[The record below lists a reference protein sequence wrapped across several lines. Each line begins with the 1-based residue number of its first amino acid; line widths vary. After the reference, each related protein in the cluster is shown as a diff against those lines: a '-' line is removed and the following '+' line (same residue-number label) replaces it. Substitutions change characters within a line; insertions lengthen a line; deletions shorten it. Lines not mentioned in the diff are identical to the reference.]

1 MDIRLLK
8 ESNGAISK
16 NTILSLLSD
25 VFLKKIEDVRNFS
38 PVEVY
43 YKDDIVYMYN
53 AQLDKHELY
62 SCLKDGVTGPFNPN
76 DWDDL
81 IINMGGVSSSDSC
94 SNVRCVESIFVQT
107 YVATE
112 NTNVIPLEKQ
122 FDYTRDSIMVFH
134 STMGLL
140 SRDEY
145 KVNDLGSSIRLRRR
159 ILSKNESITYYMFVG
174 GDGKIGYNSF
184 DENVQY
190 ADVEGKTEFKI
201 NLDYKPFTDILM
213 VFNSVNILIPPTEY
227 TILNNK
233 VILKKGIGLD
243 EKLTMVSIG
252 KDYDNDMI
260 VQIYQST
267 SKIPASGTRNV
278 ILPFKNNSETQ
289 FMVFHSLEGLVTTDH
304 YTVENGRI
312 TFDFDLNINEELYFI
327 VTSRKVVITNITES
341 SSIMSVT
348 SKDID
353 EELYSHIVG
362 DLGRVTLTKQ
372 NPKKTIVLDMPVT
385 SKTYDVDIHILESDG
400 DVGDV
405 IVTNKDY
412 SGFDIEFNGI
422 AKNVLIEYVLRG
434 VIGIQKSTRVSEFSQ
449 GSTDSEYQTKID
461 DELETDEKS
470 IVGAINELNAKLESK
485 ISYEIESDGVTMS
498 IEDNAEPTPIPSI
511 WLHDGKLVTYI
522 EGIGHVELVAKPIDL

>member
-38 PVEVY
+38 PIEVY
-43 YKDDIVYMYN
+43 YKDDIVYLYN
-53 AQLDKHELY
+53 KELDKHELY

-81 IINMGGVSSSDSC
+81 IINMGGASSDASSS
-94 SNVRCVESIFVQT
+94 VRCVESIFVQT

-112 NTNVIPLEKQ
+112 NTNTIPLEKQ

-140 SRDEY
+140 SRDEF
-145 KVNDLGSSIRLRRR
+145 KINDLGSSIRLRRR
-159 ILSKNESITYYMFVG
+159 ILLKGESITYYMFVG
-174 GDGKIGYNSF
+174 GEGKIGYNTF
-184 DENVQY
+184 KENVQY

-201 NLDYKPFTDILM
+201 NLDYKPFTDVLM
-213 VFNSVNILIPPTEY
+213 VFNSVNILIPPTNY
-227 TILNNK
+227 TIANNK
-233 VILKKGIGLD
+233 VILKEGIGLD

-252 KDYDNDMI
+252 KNYDNDMV

-267 SKIPASGTRNV
+267 SKIPTTGTRSV
-278 ILPFKNNSETQ
+278 ILPFKNNIETE
-289 FMVFHSLEGLVTTDH
+289 FMVFHSLHGLVTTDH
-304 YTVENGRI
+304 YTIDNDRI

-362 DLGRVTLTKQ
+362 NVGNVMLTKQ
-372 NPKKTIVLDMPVT
+372 HPKKTIMLDIPVT
-385 SKTYDVDIHILESDG
+385 SKTYDIDIHILESDG

-405 IVTNKDY
+405 IITNKDY
-412 SGFDIEFNGI
+412 TGFDIEFNGI

-434 VIGIQKSTRVSEFSQ
+434 VIGIEKSTRA
-449 GSTDSEYQTKID
+449 STLSSSVPVNYYQTRTD
-461 DELETDEKS
+461 NTLETEDKT
-470 IVGAINELNAKLESK
+470 IVGAINEIKSNMDSK
-485 ISYEIESDGVTMS
+485 VSCEIETLSLDEDD
-498 IEDNAEPTPIPSI
+498 IENESTVSVKNI
-511 WLHDGKLVTYI
+511 WVRDGKLVTFV
-522 EGIGHVELVAKPIDL
+522 EGIGYVELVTNPIDL

>member
-8 ESNGAISK
+8 ESNEAISK

-53 AQLDKHELY
+53 SQTNKHELY
-62 SCLKDGVTGPFNPN
+62 SCLKNGVSGPFNPN

-81 IINMGGVSSSDSC
+81 IINMGSVSSSDSSC
-94 SNVRCVESIFVQT
+94 SSIRCVESIFVQT
-107 YVATE
+107 YVASE
-112 NTNVIPLEKQ
+112 NTNTIPLEKQ
-122 FDYTRDSIMVFH
+122 FDYTRDSIIVFH

-174 GDGKIGYNSF
+174 GDGKIGYNTF
-184 DENVQY
+184 EQNVQY
-190 ADVEGKTEFKI
+190 ADMEDKTEFNI
-201 NLDYKPFTDILM
+201 NLDYRPFTDILM

-243 EKLTMVSIG
+243 EKLTMVTIG
-252 KDYDNDMI
+252 KDYDNELI
-260 VQIYQST
+260 VQIYQSS
-267 SKIPASGTRNV
+267 SKIPESGTRTI
-278 ILPFKNNSETQ
+278 ILPFKNNVETE
-289 FMVFHSLEGLVTTDH
+289 FLVFHSLEGLVTADN
-304 YTVENGRI
+304 YTVENDRI
-312 TFDFDLNINEELYFI
+312 TFNFDLNIKEELYFI

-353 EELYSHIVG
+353 DELYSHIVG
-362 DLGRVTLTKQ
+362 DTGRVTLTKES
-372 NPKKTIVLDMPVT
+372 PKKTIELNIPVT
-385 SKTYDVDIHILESDG
+385 SRTYDVDVHILEADG

-405 IVTNKDY
+405 IITEKDY
-412 SGFDIEFNGI
+412 TGFNIEFNGI
-422 AKNVLIEYVLRG
+422 AKNVVIEYVLRG
-434 VIGIQKSTRVSEFSQ
+434 VIGIEKSSRVSEFS
-449 GSTDSEYQTKID
+449 S
-461 DELETDEKS
+461 DE
-470 IVGAINELNAKLESK
+470 
-485 ISYEIESDGVTMS
+485 
-498 IEDNAEPTPIPSI
+498 PSPNI
-511 WLHDGKLVTYI
+511 FMRDGKLITFI
-522 EGIGHVELVAKPIDL
+522 DNIGYVELLTKPTEL